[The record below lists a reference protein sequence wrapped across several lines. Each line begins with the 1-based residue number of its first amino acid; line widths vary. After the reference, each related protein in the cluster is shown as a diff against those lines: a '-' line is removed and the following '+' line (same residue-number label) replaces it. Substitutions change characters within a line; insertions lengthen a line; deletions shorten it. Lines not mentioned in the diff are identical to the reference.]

1 VRVRSARA
9 AEHVNLVGL
18 STFGATCEP
27 PVPLSAIRL
36 RPYSAALFRTSNN
49 VQRSLHTITMP
60 QAVAFVGGAS
70 LRPYAARACPSL
82 VNHQGSLRPVIPAS
96 AAPARPRLVRAPHCC
111 VPNAAMETPQE
122 PARSKSA
129 KLPSPGVRKFS
140 VLGVLFLLCAYAWS
154 ILLIVPMIVAHPFV
168 LALDRHRRRFHD
180 FVSLTWMKLSMATT
194 LFVPQVVNR
203 ANLPSP
209 GSPCVYVA
217 NHTSYLDIFAS
228 AFLGRN
234 IKFVSKTEIFRL
246 PVIGWAMN
254 MRGHIGVN
262 RMNRVGQAEAYR
274 KMVSSLRD
282 GVSLV
287 VYPEGT
293 RSETGKMRKFQAGAF
308 RAAKAAGVPVVP
320 VTITGTREVMPSRA
334 FVPLSLP
341 KEPIRLTVHPAINP
355 EANTV
360 EELRD
365 QSFAAIDSSLD
376 PSLRSSPVST

>member
-1 VRVRSARA
+1 VVCGELAAPGNRDLGQETTLFVRVRSARA
-9 AEHVNLVGL
+9 AEHINLVG
-18 STFGATCEP
+18 SSNFGATCEL
-27 PVPLSAIRL
+27 PVPVSPIRL
-36 RPYSAALFRTSNN
+36 RPYSTALLLTSGD

-60 QAVAFVGGAS
+60 EPVAFVGSVS
-70 LRPYAARACPSL
+70 LRPYAPRACPSL
-82 VNHQGSLRPVIPAS
+82 ANNQGSLRPIFPES
-96 AAPARPRLVRAPHCC
+96 AAPAPRRRVRAPHCC

-122 PARSKSA
+122 PARSKSV
-129 KLPSPGVRKFS
+129 KLPSSGMRKFS
-140 VLGVLFLLCAYAWS
+140 LLGVLFLLCAYAWS

-262 RMNRVGQAEAYR
+262 RRHTERWSRLCGTVSLLSYIRKARVAKPAKCASFRRARSVLR
-274 KMVSSLRD
+274 KLPVYLSYLSLSLAREKSCHPVPSSL
-282 GVSLV
+282 
-287 VYPEGT
+287 
-293 RSETGKMRKFQAGAF
+293 
-308 RAAKAAGVPVVP
+308 
-320 VTITGTREVMPSRA
+320 
-334 FVPLSLP
+334 
-341 KEPIRLTVHPAINP
+341 
-355 EANTV
+355 
-360 EELRD
+360 
-365 QSFAAIDSSLD
+365 
-376 PSLRSSPVST
+376 